1 LTAIPRFLHN
11 SLRVLRERFAP
22 SRFSAVGLGEVQDLP
37 HRFNILRPDFTKLE
51 VDTDASDDQLTACLE
66 KIRATWTHLG
76 IVKPLWSVLTQ
87 HRFLP
92 ENLGDS
98 SDAFYASGETE
109 SAVVEK
115 ILARHDCSSFSEKI
129 CLEFGTG
136 VGRVTMGLARRFAW
150 VHGYDISPG
159 HLSHAAERAK
169 EIGLTNITFHLCSEN
184 FLSPLNECDVAY
196 SRIVFQHNPPSVQSR
211 LIKNLL
217 GALKP
222 GGTAIFQVLTYMK
235 DYHFNTF
242 EWLQTNHTPAMQMHC
257 LPQPK
262 IFEIIAAENCI
273 PLEVGEDD
281 SAGHLDTR
289 ISNMFVV
296 RKLQ

>member
-1 LTAIPRFLHN
+1 LPALLSFWRN
-11 SLRVLRERFAP
+11 SLRVLKERLAP
-22 SRFSAVGLGEVQDLP
+22 FRFSATGLCEVQDLP
-37 HRFNILRPDFTKLE
+37 NRFNVLRPDFTKLE

-66 KIRATWTHLG
+66 KIRAAWTHLG
-76 IVKPLWSVLTQ
+76 IIKPHWSVLT
-87 HRFLP
+87 HRQFLP

-98 SDAFYASGETE
+98 IDAFYASGEAE
-109 SAVVEK
+109 SAGIEN
-115 ILARHDCSSFSEKI
+115 ILARHDCSSLSEKI
-129 CLEFGTG
+129 CVEYGCG
-136 VGRVTMGLARRFAW
+136 VGRVTMGLARRFGW

-184 FLSPLNECDVAY
+184 LLMQLNECDVAY
-196 SRIVFQHNPPSVQSR
+196 SRIVFQHNPPPVQIR

-235 DYHFNTF
+235 DYHFNTR
-242 EWLQTNHTPAMQMHC
+242 EWLKKNHPPDMQMHC
-257 LPQPK
+257 LPQQK

-273 PLEVGEDD
+273 PLEVGDDD
-281 SAGHLDTR
+281 SAGHLDTW
-289 ISNMFVV
+289 ISNTFVA
-296 RKLQ
+296 RKLK

>member
-1 LTAIPRFLHN
+1 
-11 SLRVLRERFAP
+11 
-22 SRFSAVGLGEVQDLP
+22 LP
-37 HRFNILRPDFTKLE
+37 NRFNILRPDFTKLE
-51 VDTDASDDQLTACLE
+51 VDTDARDDQLNAYLE
-66 KIRATWTHLG
+66 KIKAAWTHLG
-76 IVKPLWSVLTQ
+76 IVKPHWSVLT
-87 HRFLP
+87 HSRFLP

-98 SDAFYASGETE
+98 IDAFHASGEE
-109 SAVVEK
+109 EAAVVEK
-115 ILARHDCSSFSEKI
+115 ILARHDCFSLSEKI
-129 CLEFGTG
+129 CLEYGTG

-184 FLSPLNECDVAY
+184 FLTPLNECDVAY
-196 SRIVFQHNPPSVQSR
+196 SRIVFQHNPPPVQSR

-235 DYHFNTF
+235 DYHFNTL
-242 EWLQTNHTPAMQMHC
+242 EWLKTNHPPEMQMHC
-257 LPQPK
+257 LPQQK

-281 SAGHLDTR
+281 AAGHPDSR
-289 ISNMFVV
+289 ISNTFVA
-296 RKLQ
+296 RKLKCGSNLDNDASSLGYGK